1 MEQIQKGCSPLS
13 PLHPLWGSPKVAPPW
28 LYFLKK
34 CLSKWGPNDLK
45 WFVRPKKHGVKMKK
59 FFQKFFWMMRKLVFL
74 AFFQKST
81 YFKRLQNDLKCLF
94 LCFLCIL
101 AYQGVKGDKVFTF
114 ISHIAPVRHPQ
125 ISLQAPKWL
134 IFKILFEK

>member
-1 MEQIQKGCSPLS
+1 MKI
-13 PLHPLWGSPKVAPPW
+13 
-28 LYFLKK
+28 F
-34 CLSKWGPNDLK
+34 
-45 WFVRPKKHGVKMKK
+45 FKKHRK
-59 FFQKFFWMMRKLVFL
+59 FLDDAKTRFFL

>member
-1 MEQIQKGCSPLS
+1 
-13 PLHPLWGSPKVAPPW
+13 
-28 LYFLKK
+28 
-34 CLSKWGPNDLK
+34 
-45 WFVRPKKHGVKMKK
+45 MKN
-59 FFQKFFWMMRKLVFL
+59 FFQKTENFWMMRKLVFL